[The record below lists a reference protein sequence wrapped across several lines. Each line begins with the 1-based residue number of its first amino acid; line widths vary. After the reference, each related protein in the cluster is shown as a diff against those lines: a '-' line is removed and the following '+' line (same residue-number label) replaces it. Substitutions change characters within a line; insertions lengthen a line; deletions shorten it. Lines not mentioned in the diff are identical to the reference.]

1 MSSGRRT
8 GPRPEQLS
16 SKTSAPCT
24 RLPPFDL
31 TNVNG
36 TLYFDGSDPQH
47 GSELWKSD
55 GTAAGTVMV
64 KDIAHGEGGSGPSD
78 LTNVDGKLYFAANDG
93 KLGVELWKSNGTA
106 AGTKMVKDIIPG
118 SESSDPSD
126 MTNVN
131 GTLYFVANDG
141 GGIGAHGRELW
152 KTDGTA
158 AGTVMVK
165 NINPGPNDSS
175 TGNLKNV
182 DGTLYFRAH
191 DATHGDEL
199 WKSDGTAAGTVMIKD
214 INPDSGI
221 SSPHNLTAANGLLEF
236 YASDGMS
243 LGLFRSDGTAD
254 GTFELATSVDNTPPG
269 VTATPARDFDG
280 DSFSDILW
288 QNTSSGQA
296 SIGDINGKPLSDGGP
311 SAPIWVRLGKR
322 LEPATSTA
330 TAFPTSYGKT
340 RAAAK
345 FRSGR

>member
-1 MSSGRRT
+1 
-8 GPRPEQLS
+8 
-16 SKTSAPCT
+16 
-24 RLPPFDL
+24 
-31 TNVNG
+31 
-36 TLYFDGSDPQH
+36 
-47 GSELWKSD
+47 
-55 GTAAGTVMV
+55 MV

-296 SIGDINGKPLSDGGP
+296 SIGDINGKPLSDGGTISPNLGPAWKAIGTGDFNGDSLSDILWQNTSSGQVSIWEMTGTPRSAAGP
-311 SAPIWVRLGKR
+311 SASVLGPSGKR
-322 LEPATSTA
+322 LEPATSMMTA
-330 TAFPTSYGKT
+330 IPTFF
-340 RAAAK
+340 
-345 FRSGR
+345 FRT